1 VIVQAHGLVSH
12 PSISRNALENLGNAE
27 IYADESYE
35 DEQEAV
41 GWNNELEERAER
53 CKWNG
58 DCKRDNAQ
66 GGEE

>member
-1 VIVQAHGLVSH
+1 MGSFLVY
-12 PSISRNALENLGNAE
+12 PFVETPLENLGKAE
-27 IYADESYE
+27 IDAHESYE

-41 GWNNELEERAER
+41 GWNNELGERAEW

-58 DCKRDNAQ
+58 DCKRDKAQ

>member
-1 VIVQAHGLVSH
+1 MGSFLIYPFVET
-12 PSISRNALENLGNAE
+12 PLENLGKAK
-27 IYADESYE
+27 IHAHKSYE
-35 DEQEAV
+35 DEQEAD
-41 GWNNELEERAER
+41 GWWWNNELEERAER